1 MRRKV
6 AFIAPIRTAS
16 KASLVQREVSAEQAD
31 GGIDA
36 VISCVFTLNF
46 GKYEKISVQ
55 PLSQKSKISDSSPY
69 TGEPWALPRQSD
81 KVKFKTAAV
90 NMPAGY
96 PAGMLQY

>member
-6 AFIAPIRTAS
+6 AFIATIRTES

-81 KVKFKTAAV
+81 KVKYKTAAV

-96 PAGMLQY
+96 PAGMLLH